1 MTPRPIPVIVGPT
14 CSGKSDLGLA
24 VARALDGEII
34 NLDSIQ
40 VYRGLDVATAKVP
53 PALRA
58 LVPHHLIDVADPAE
72 HYTAGRYAREATA
85 CLADI
90 EARGRT
96 AVFVGGT
103 GLYFDALRGRLFAE
117 DNPTDL
123 RLRAR
128 LHAIRARHGAPWL
141 HRMLRRLDPAT
152 AARLQP
158 NDWSRTMRALEFFLC
173 TRTPLSQR
181 QRQLAPPPPFVA
193 RMRLLVLSPPRAELY
208 ARINA
213 RVEAMVAA
221 GLLDE
226 IRRLLAAGVPPDA
239 EAFQA
244 HGYRR
249 FIEYLRGERT
259 YASAVEQMK
268 TDTRHYAKRQ
278 LSWWRREPEAHWLAG
293 FGSDPEVQRQALELL
308 RAPAPVRPGTQLAG
322 ELPTSASPSL

>member
-1 MTPRPIPVIVGPT
+1 MKPLVIPVIVGPT

-24 VARALDGEII
+24 VAQTLNGEII

-53 PALRA
+53 VAIRA
-58 LVPHHLIDVADPAE
+58 TTPHHLIDVVEPTE
-72 HYTAGRYAREATA
+72 HYTAGRYAREAAA
-85 CLADI
+85 CLAAI

-103 GLYFDALRGRLFAE
+103 GLYLNALRGRIFTDGAA
-117 DNPTDL
+117 TDL
-123 RLRAR
+123 RLRDR
-128 LHAIRARHGAPWL
+128 LRAIRDRRGAPWL
-141 HRMLRRLDPAT
+141 HRMLKRLDTAT

-158 NDWSRTMRALEFFLC
+158 NDWSRTMRALEFFFQ
-173 TRTPLSQR
+173 TKTPLSQR
-181 QRQLAPPPPFVA
+181 QAALPPPPSFVR
-193 RMRLLVLSPPRAELY
+193 RMRIVVLSPPRSALY
-208 ARINA
+208 ARIDA
-213 RVEAMVAA
+213 RVEAMLAA

-226 IRRLLAAGVPPDA
+226 IQSLLAAGVPQDA

-249 FIEYLRGERT
+249 FIEYLRGQRT

-278 LSWWRREPEAHWLAG
+278 LSWWRREPDAWWFDG
-293 FGSDPEVQRQALELL
+293 FGHDPEVQARVIAALRE
-308 RAPAPVRPGTQLAG
+308 AQVELAG
-322 ELPTSASPSL
+322 ATCLAS